1 MTAVESPPR
10 ALPPPAIAVEGAV
23 GRLTPAQESTLLS
36 RGRAADPRVA
46 RAVADVVEAV
56 RTGGDEA
63 LRALARR
70 FDGAELTALEVP
82 REVVE
87 RALAELAPDVRR
99 ALQQAADAIAAFHRA
114 QLATSVEPLE
124 LEVRPGVRLGRRTEP
139 LRRVGVY
146 APGGRAAYPS
156 SVLMGVVP
164 ARVAGVEEIVVC
176 SPPGPDGLP
185 PAAALAACALAGA
198 DRVFALGGAG
208 AVAAMAFGTP
218 SVPRVDKVVGPGNA
232 YVAEAKRQLAAVIA
246 SDCPA
251 GPSEIL
257 VIADESAAPRLVAAE
272 LVAQAEHDPDASAV
286 LVSTDARLVERV
298 RDALVELLRD
308 APRADIVR
316 DALAARGALLT
327 AVSLDEALA
336 FAERYAPE
344 HLALLVAEPRAA
356 LAKVRCAGSV
366 FLGAA
371 SSVTFGDYLTG
382 ANHVLPTAGW
392 ARSCGGLS
400 AADFV
405 RSFTWQEVSPEAA
418 ALLAAP
424 TALLAETEGLPGH
437 ALAARLRSF
446 DEGAALVA
454 LDVASIELS
463 AKAAVPSSAVTDS
476 HLQAPIPRP
485 ELRDVQRYRGA
496 GGERVPLDLSD
507 NTNLFGAPPPA
518 ARALL
523 GGVDDAL
530 VTRYPSPYADEL
542 RGCLAARLG
551 VAPENVTTGCGSD
564 DLLDSVLRAFC
575 ASGDRMVHPSPTF
588 GIVPSFARVSGAV
601 PFAVPLCG
609 DLSLD
614 VDGLVAARGAV
625 TYLCR
630 PNNPTGTLFA
640 RADVERLA
648 ASLPGLLLLD
658 EAYADFAG
666 EGEVSQ
672 GLGAWSV
679 ASRNVVSLRTLSKA
693 YGLAG
698 LRVGYAVGP
707 AELIAAVEKARGP
720 YKVGALAEAV
730 ALAVLREDDDW
741 VRGRVAA
748 TRGVRER
755 LTGELRDRGLA
766 VLESA
771 ANFVFVPLPPES
783 GGATALAAT
792 LRERGVGV
800 RAFGGLPVI
809 GEGIRVTVGPWPLM
823 QRFLDALDK
832 VQVVAV
838 DRAKEISV
846 TS

>member
-1 MTAVESPPR
+1 MSAGELPSRVVE
-10 ALPPPAIAVEGAV
+10 PPAIAVEGAV
-23 GRLTPAQESTLLS
+23 GLLTPAQESVLLS
-36 RGRAADPRVA
+36 RGRAADPGVA
-46 RAVADVVEAV
+46 RAVADVVEEV
-56 RTGGDEA
+56 RTGDDEA

-70 FDGAELTALEVP
+70 FDGVELTALEVP
-82 REVVE
+82 RAAIE
-87 RALAELAPDVRR
+87 RALAELAPDVRG

-114 QLATSVEPLE
+114 QLASLVEPLE
-124 LEVRPGVRLGRRTEP
+124 LELRPGVRLGRRTEP

-164 ARVAGVEEIVVC
+164 ARVAGVAEIFVC

-185 PAAALAACALAGA
+185 PAAVLAACALAGA

-208 AVAAMAFGTP
+208 AVAAMAFGTA
-218 SVPRVDKVVGPGNA
+218 SVPRLDKVVGPGNA

-257 VIADESAAPRLVAAE
+257 VIADETVPPRLVAAE

-286 LVSTDARLVERV
+286 LVSTDAGLVERV
-298 RDALVELLRD
+298 RDEVGELLRGT
-308 APRADIVR
+308 PRAQIVR

-327 AVSLDEALA
+327 ASSLDEALA

-366 FLGAA
+366 FLGAG

-400 AADFV
+400 TADFV
-405 RSFTWQEVSPEAA
+405 RSFTWQEVSPDAA

-437 ALAARLRSF
+437 ALAARLRSGGV
-446 DEGAALVA
+446 EGAAPVGRDA
-454 LDVASIELS
+454 SSIELS
-463 AKAAVPSSAVTDS
+463 ANPAAPAASTDS
-476 HLQAPIPRP
+476 RLQPPVPRL

-496 GGERVPLDLSD
+496 GGERAAVDLSD

-523 GGVDDAL
+523 GRVDDEL
-530 VTRYPSPYADEL
+530 VSRYPSPYADEL
-542 RGCLAARLG
+542 RRCLAARLG

-575 ASGDRMVHPSPTF
+575 APGDRMVYPAPTF

-601 PFAVPLCG
+601 PIAVPLRG
-609 DLSLD
+609 DLALD
-614 VDGLVAARGAV
+614 VDGLLAARGAV
-625 TYLCR
+625 TYVCR

-648 ASLPGLLLLD
+648 RSLPGLLLLD

-666 EGEVSQ
+666 EDEVSQ
-672 GLGAWSV
+672 GLGAWNV

-693 YGLAG
+693 HGLAG

-730 ALAVLREDDDW
+730 ALAALRKDDEW

-748 TRGVRER
+748 ACGVRER
-755 LTGELRDRGLA
+755 LTRELRERGLE

-783 GGATALAAT
+783 GGATALAAA

-800 RAFGGLPVI
+800 RAFSGLPVI
-809 GEGIRVTVGPWPLM
+809 GDGIRVTVGPWPLM
-823 QRFLDALDK
+823 QRFLDALDE
-832 VQVVAV
+832 VQVVTVA
-838 DRAKEISV
+838 RGREIEV
-846 TS
+846 TW